1 MRCIHAYMHCT
12 TTLPCAPRVQC
23 VPAAH
28 DPATRFHQCP
38 DRQTERPSRQSAPH
52 RSPCKTQLSRR
63 RQPSPPYPLPTLS
76 FPMASPLAVA
86 APDSRAAL
94 PLDGCRRGP
103 ARAGHLQGRP
113 PCRCAAPPY
122 SLPMASLTMT
132 SLAVATLAVA
142 TLAMATSGRRR
153 SRRCSVGSM
162 DLSVGSGAGRRA
174 TVWRVF
180 TQPGLREA
188 YRRLAYRR
196 LACGAWGASRAGG
209 CIRMRQSGAVTV
221 RARACDAGGGNGR
234 VRTEAVA
241 VRVRVGVGRRAS
253 ACGREQRRSG
263 ICTTLYSLPS
273 AYAVL
278 LLATDDHG

>member
-1 MRCIHAYMHCT
+1 MRCIYAYMHCT
-12 TTLPCAPRVQC
+12 STLSCAPRVQC
-23 VPAAH
+23 APAAH
-28 DPATRFHQCP
+28 DSATRFHQCP

-162 DLSVGSGAGRRA
+162 DISVGSGAGRRA

-188 YRRLAYRR
+188 PGIQAP
-196 LACGAWGASRAGG
+196 GAWGASRAGG

-241 VRVRVGVGRRAS
+241 VRVRVGVG
-253 ACGREQRRSG
+253 SG

-278 LLATDDHG
+278 LLATGDHGQP

>member
-1 MRCIHAYMHCT
+1 MRCIYAYMHCT
-12 TTLPCAPRVQC
+12 STLPCAPRVQC

-132 SLAVATLAVA
+132 SLAVATLA
-142 TLAMATSGRRR
+142 MATSGRRR

-162 DLSVGSGAGRRA
+162 DISVGSGAGGLEGVHTAGAAGGAWHTGAWRVGCEQGRRLHPHA
-174 TVWRVF
+174 TVR
-180 TQPGLREA
+180 
-188 YRRLAYRR
+188 
-196 LACGAWGASRAGG
+196 
-209 CIRMRQSGAVTV
+209 
-221 RARACDAGGGNGR
+221 GR
-234 VRTEAVA
+234 YGE
-241 VRVRVGVGRRAS
+241 G
-253 ACGREQRRSG
+253 
-263 ICTTLYSLPS
+263 
-273 AYAVL
+273 
-278 LLATDDHG
+278 